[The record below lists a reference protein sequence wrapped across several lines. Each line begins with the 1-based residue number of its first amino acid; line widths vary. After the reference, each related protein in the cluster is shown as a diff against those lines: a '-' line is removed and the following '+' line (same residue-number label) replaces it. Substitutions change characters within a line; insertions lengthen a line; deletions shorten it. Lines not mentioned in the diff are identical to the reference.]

1 MKASGLVRSERSYTD
16 AFGNEQVSWFSGEPV
31 LLYAGSGVFDLA
43 LDNTCI
49 IVYNYTR

>member
-1 MKASGLVRSERSYTD
+1 MLLEMNRFPG
-16 AFGNEQVSWFSGEPV
+16 FPGEPV